1 MPKKESESHNK
12 HRTEQKLCTRAKDN
26 LSKKRKRVYIV
37 EEEIVSRFL
46 IKMHPL
52 CRQRCCF
59 PLLLLK
65 CQKRSV
71 LFFSSMCSQETDCS
85 LSLSLSL
92 SLSYSSSSTISPAL
106 TLAVI
111 FINIIITVTTS
122 VVSRTSMI
130 STAVIIIIILDY
142 NRIFF
147 RYMCVFVLVILFF
160 LRGSEC
166 CFGSEDES
174 EEEEKKI
181 TNLLT
186 SWKHVTESNL
196 FDICRAVD
204 GRTICI

>member
-26 LSKKRKRVYIV
+26 LSKERKRVYIV

-85 LSLSLSL
+85 LSLPL

-130 STAVIIIIILDY
+130 STAVIIIIIILDY